1 MPAVRTSRRAL
12 LSLGARAV
20 AGGALFVACR
30 SSSRDLLTKPP
41 GAVSVRRAG
50 TLRIGLPARSV
61 EAVGVPDAVY
71 ARLVARDPRNGRMY
85 GDLAEAVEL
94 ADDGLTLS
102 IRLRGELRFHPNI
115 DGLAGA
121 ITSEEIRRDFRTRGE
136 AGEYLF
142 AAAVASVEAPDLRT
156 VVLRL
161 RAPFS
166 LALDYLAD
174 AQAGAIRAS
183 ARYANIDA
191 PLGAGPFVPA
201 MRGELGVALV
211 AHPLYHRRG
220 QPFLERLQLIDGGS
234 PRDLATAVASGDLDV
249 ALHAPDTKPET
260 PARGAVPSVQRAS
273 RRLRGLGF
281 SLVPR
286 KGVSGPAATPP
297 FQDARVR
304 RAAALALDRR
314 ALLALDESSSSG
326 PIGPAHVTD
335 ALPQDELAKHPLYQ
349 YDPGQARALLAA
361 AGHESL
367 EFKLEGENRP
377 QIRALA
383 QLVEKQLREVG
394 FVPRVRLLPAADW
407 EQQFQIGEFEGALV
421 EFEAMRTP
429 DLGLRLHTSGGIAGN
444 FSLWGFSSPLYDAAA
459 RKAFAEVDPRLRG
472 ERARAA
478 QRVLLDAVPALLPIG
493 APPEYA
499 SVAPAVRGYE
509 FDAFEF
515 NAGWLSAQ
523 WRLEGSRGG

>member
-1 MPAVRTSRRAL
+1 M

-20 AGGALFVACR
+20 AGGALFVACGG
-30 SSSRDLLTKPP
+30 STRDLLAKPP

-50 TLRIGLPARSV
+50 TLRIGLPARNG

-71 ARLVARDPRNGRMY
+71 ARLVALDPRNGRMY

-102 IRLRGELRFHPNI
+102 IRVRGELRFHPDK

-142 AAAVASVEAPDLRT
+142 AAAVASVETPDLRT

-166 LALDYLAD
+166 LTLDYLAAVD
-174 AQAGAIRAS
+174 SGAIRAS
-183 ARYANIDA
+183 ARYGAIDA

-201 MRGELGVALV
+201 MREELGVALV
-211 AHPLYHRRG
+211 ANPLYHRRA
-220 QPFLERLQLIDGGS
+220 QPFLERLQLIDGGP
-234 PRDLATAVASGDLDV
+234 PRDLATAVASGDIDV

-260 PARGAVPSVQRAS
+260 PARGQAPTVRRAS

-286 KGVSGPAATPP
+286 KGATGPAATPA

-304 RAAALALDRR
+304 RAAALALDRK
-314 ALLALDESSSSG
+314 ALLALDDSTPSG
-326 PIGPAHVTD
+326 PIGPAHTMD

-349 YDPGQARALLAA
+349 YNPGQARALLAA
-361 AGHESL
+361 AGQESL
-367 EFKLEGENRP
+367 SFTLEGENRP

-383 QLVEKQLREVG
+383 QLVEKQLRDVG
-394 FVPRVRLLPAADW
+394 LVPRVRLLPVADW
-407 EQQFQIGEFEGALV
+407 EQQFQLGEFEGALV
-421 EFEAMRTP
+421 EFAEMRTP

-444 FSLWGFSSPLYDAAA
+444 FSLWGFSSPLYDTAA
-459 RKAFAEVDPRLRG
+459 RKAFSEVDPRLRG

-478 QRVLLDAVPALLPIG
+478 QRVLLDEVPALLPIG

-499 SVAPAVRGYE
+499 SVAAAVRGYE
-509 FDAFEF
+509 FDAYEF

-523 WRLEGSRGG
+523 WRLDTARGG